1 MNFIQYKGRWIH
13 NPNAICYKSYKTY
26 ELEWKQR
33 SKKQETQIV
42 RLGEEKN
49 KEKEKGTV
57 AQLYEGQI
65 LKKSNL

>member
-1 MNFIQYKGRWIH
+1 LG
-13 NPNAICYKSYKTY
+13 
-26 ELEWKQR
+26 WKQR

>member
-1 MNFIQYKGRWIH
+1 LG
-13 NPNAICYKSYKTY
+13 
-26 ELEWKQR
+26 WKQR

-42 RLGEEKN
+42 RLGEENN

>member
-1 MNFIQYKGRWIH
+1 MH

-33 SKKQETQIV
+33 SKKQEAQIV

-49 KEKEKGTV
+49 KEKEKE
-57 AQLYEGQI
+57 L
-65 LKKSNL
+65 